1 MDEINYT
8 AEELVKAL
16 GFDEA
21 ARVYAGILGFDE
33 QDGRMYLSISLGIFD
48 SDIQT
53 IEATNAD

>member
-21 ARVYAGILGFDE
+21 AWVYAGILGFDE

-53 IEATNAD
+53 IETANAN